1 MMSKRLGEIA
11 VMLLALVALAMPCA
25 VMAQDASSLM
35 RAQRNANSND
45 PFSTQSNN
53 GYGGN
58 PYAGQ
63 NGTDPNDPNAQTQ
76 TQDTTK
82 KKRVK
87 RALESYYFN
96 DSIRALPNFE
106 WRVSHDYNKVEVMPI
121 DTTLA
126 VWRLDYPFYRK
137 GVGDMAIGSLG
148 QASQPVNYFERPE
161 DFDFTFAKPY
171 YAYNYTTEN
180 VPFYNV
186 KKPYMNMTY
195 RESGQKRYREED
207 FGITVAQNISPS
219 WGFNVDYKSRGTK
232 GKYDWSRVK
241 NHNLSLATSYTGKR
255 YSVHAAYINNL
266 VEQRENGGV
275 VGPWAIT
282 DTVFEMP
289 SGVPM
294 KLASAEAKNHYRN
307 NSFFVKQAIALPL
320 QRVTERDFS
329 IADLSAIYLGHTFE
343 YNSWSRVYTD
353 KFATYTNERG
363 GRDENGNFVPTTDV
377 YYKDWFINPA
387 ETRDSICE
395 RRITNRLYVQAQP
408 WDRDGVVGTIDG
420 GVGLDL
426 HTYSQ
431 FAMDDYASGKYQ
443 RDRRTSWFV
452 YGGVNGKIRK
462 YVDWGADA
470 KFYPSGYRGGD
481 LSIGANILF
490 RAFVK
495 GHALILSGKFRQ
507 ESRTPG
513 YWQQQLFSNHYVW
526 NNHFGK
532 ENETRFEVRFEVP
545 DYGIELAAWQ
555 GVFLDRIYYDA
566 ACRPAQYDGSLS
578 VTSIYARKDFTIKG
592 LHLNH
597 RVLVQF
603 SSNEEVAPVPLVSAY
618 LSYYYEFWVKRDVL
632 RMQIGLDGRF
642 NTSYYAPGYNP
653 ALSTF
658 YNQREWKMGNYPYLD
673 AFISA
678 KWKRMRIFLKYQH
691 LNNGLFGNDEYF
703 QVAGYPLNPGMF
715 KIGISWA
722 FYD

>member
-1 MMSKRLGEIA
+1 MEFVVR
-11 VMLLALVALAMPCA
+11 
-25 VMAQDASSLM
+25 
-35 RAQRNANSND
+35 
-45 PFSTQSNN
+45 
-53 GYGGN
+53 YYHN
-58 PYAGQ
+58 P
-63 NGTDPNDPNAQTQ
+63 
-76 TQDTTK
+76 
-82 KKRVK
+82 
-87 RALESYYFN
+87 
-96 DSIRALPNFE
+96 
-106 WRVSHDYNKVEVMPI
+106 H
-121 DTTLA
+121 
-126 VWRLDYPFYRK
+126 
-137 GVGDMAIGSLG
+137 
-148 QASQPVNYFERPE
+148 
-161 DFDFTFAKPY
+161 
-171 YAYNYTTEN
+171 
-180 VPFYNV
+180 
-186 KKPYMNMTY
+186 
-195 RESGQKRYREED
+195 
-207 FGITVAQNISPS
+207 
-219 WGFNVDYKSRGTK
+219 
-232 GKYDWSRVK
+232 
-241 NHNLSLATSYTGKR
+241 HNLSLATSYTGKR

>member
-106 WRVSHDYNKVEVMPI
+106 WRVSRDYNKVEVMPI

-363 GRDENGNFVPTTDV
+363 GRDEDGNFVPTTDV